1 MKEHMNS
8 QRRSILTGAGAALA
22 ASSLPA
28 WAQSGFPNKPIRLV
42 VPFAPGGT
50 TDIIARIVAE
60 PLGRALGQTV
70 IVENRAGGGGTI
82 GAEAVKAAAQRPFQ
96 PAKASS

>member
-1 MKEHMNS
+1 MKEYTNS
-8 QRRSILTGAGAALA
+8 QRRSILKGAGAALA
-22 ASSLPA
+22 TSSLPV
-28 WAQSGFPNKPIRLV
+28 WAQSGFPNKPIRLI

-82 GAEAVKAAAQRPFQ
+82 GAEAV
-96 PAKASS
+96 